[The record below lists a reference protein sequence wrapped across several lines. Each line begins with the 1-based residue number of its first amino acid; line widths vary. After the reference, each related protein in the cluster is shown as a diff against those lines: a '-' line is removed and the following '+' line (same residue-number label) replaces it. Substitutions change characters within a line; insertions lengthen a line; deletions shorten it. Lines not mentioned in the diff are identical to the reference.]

1 MVLADLTHIQT
12 HIASRQ
18 EKLRSHPM
26 YGALQNLDDIR
37 LFSESHVF
45 AVFDFM
51 SLLKTLQRQLTCVKT
66 PWTPPEYPQL
76 ARFINEIV
84 LEEETDLDA
93 EGSPKS
99 HYAMYIEA
107 MEQLGA
113 NTAPIEELLLNADR
127 GMSIPTA
134 LAQLRLDPRVR
145 AFVEFTFEVIAQDK
159 PHTTAAAFTFG
170 REDVIPDMFLHI
182 LENAQN
188 QDTPCDKFAFY
199 LKRHIELDGD
209 EHGPLSLKLVS
220 LLNGDDA
227 DKWEET
233 RLVAAQALDHRIQL
247 WDAIHDQLT
256 GKTSATS
263 ERKSWMRL
271 WG

>member
-1 MVLADLTHIQT
+1 
-12 HIASRQ
+12 
-18 EKLRSHPM
+18 M
-26 YGALQNLDDIR
+26 YGALKTLDDIR

-93 EGSPKS
+93 EGNPKS

-113 NTAPIEELLLNADR
+113 NTAPIEELLLNAKR

-145 AFVEFTFEVIAQDK
+145 DFVEFTFEVIAQDK

-182 LENAQN
+182 LANAQD
-188 QDTPCDKFAFY
+188 QGTPCDKFAFY

-256 GKTSATS
+256 GKSPAVP

-271 WG
+271 WS